1 MKKCFTAVLA
11 ILSIAVIFG
20 CSQKKVSTV
29 DKTSTPASA
38 QAKPAD
44 TQTNATDSNKIP
56 TESVTSLDKENKDTV
71 PAYIKELQAR
81 LQDVY
86 FAYDKYD
93 LSDDGKK
100 AAKTIGDI
108 LTKNKKVKVTIEG
121 HCDERGTNEYN
132 LALGDRRAIVVKEY
146 LIAVGIPANKI
157 ELISYG
163 EEKPACTESSESCW
177 AKNRRDHF
185 VLSE

>member
-1 MKKCFTAVLA
+1 MKKCLVAVL
-11 ILSIAVIFG
+11 SIVSIIAFSG

-29 DKTSTPASA
+29 DQTSAPAST
-38 QAKPAD
+38 QTKPAD
-44 TQTNATDSNKIP
+44 TQTTASDSRKIP
-56 TESVTSLDKENKDTV
+56 TESVTSLDKENKDTI

-81 LQDVY
+81 VQDVY

-93 LSDDGKK
+93 MSDDAKK

-132 LALGDRRAIVVKEY
+132 LALGDRRARVVKEY
-146 LIAVGIPANKI
+146 LIALGITANKI

-163 EEKPACTESSESCW
+163 EEKPACMESSEACW
-177 AKNRRDHF
+177 SKNRRAHF